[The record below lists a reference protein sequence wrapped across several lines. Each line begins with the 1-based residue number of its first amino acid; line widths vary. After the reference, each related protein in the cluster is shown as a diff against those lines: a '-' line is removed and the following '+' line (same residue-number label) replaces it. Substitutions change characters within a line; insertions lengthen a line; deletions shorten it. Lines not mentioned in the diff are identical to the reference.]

1 VSLKLTTGRLIQR
14 ILAQPESGMT
24 WQAATVRLKDGRAFH
39 RVIIVDGQLS
49 SRDGRWIPPFT
60 EDDIDD
66 IIVTHDHSG
75 PPFES

>member
-1 VSLKLTTGRLIQR
+1 VSLKLTKERLIQR

-24 WQAATVRLKDGRAFH
+24 WQAATVRLKDGRTFQ
-39 RVIIVDGQLS
+39 RVIIADGQLS
-49 SRDGRWIPPFT
+49 SCDGRWVPPFT

-66 IIVTHDHSG
+66 IIVTHDHGG